1 MSSTSC
7 ANCNSELPD
16 DLPDQTRAPCNNC
29 GSTARAYHE
38 ILTDTIVAHDGHR
51 AKAKR
56 PSLPSAKRLRF
67 DTYSGVE
74 QSHKY
79 GNLVRVHRT
88 IDKDNDRY
96 VEKVLDLQTGEV
108 LHECD
113 EPLSQHVN
121 HGSAKPRGE
130 P

>member
-7 ANCNSELPD
+7 ANCRVALPD
-16 DLPDQTRAPCNNC
+16 DLPGQARSPCPDC
-29 GSTARAYHE
+29 GSTSRSY
-38 ILTDTIVAHDGHR
+38 LGSLSDGIVFHDGHR
-51 AKAKR
+51 TKVKR
-56 PSLPSAKRLRF
+56 PSLPSAKKLRA

-74 QSHKY
+74 HSHKH
-79 GNLVRVHRT
+79 GKLVRVHRT

-96 VEKVLDLQTGEV
+96 VEKVTDLHTGEI

-113 EPLSQHVN
+113 EPLSEHIN
-121 HGSAKPRGE
+121 HGTAKYRRE

>member
-1 MSSTSC
+1 MSGTSC
-7 ANCNSELPD
+7 ANCKNELPD
-16 DLPDQTRAPCNNC
+16 DLPGQTRAPCPNC
-29 GSTARAYHE
+29 GSIARTYLDS
-38 ILTDTIVAHDGHR
+38 LTDGIAAHDGHR

-56 PSLPSAKRLRF
+56 PSLPSAKKLRF

-74 QSHKY
+74 HSHKF
-79 GNLVRVHRT
+79 GKLVRVHRT

-96 VEKVLDLQTGEV
+96 MEKVIDMQTGEI

-113 EPLSQHVN
+113 EPLSQHTN
-121 HGSAKPRGE
+121 HGTAKPRGE